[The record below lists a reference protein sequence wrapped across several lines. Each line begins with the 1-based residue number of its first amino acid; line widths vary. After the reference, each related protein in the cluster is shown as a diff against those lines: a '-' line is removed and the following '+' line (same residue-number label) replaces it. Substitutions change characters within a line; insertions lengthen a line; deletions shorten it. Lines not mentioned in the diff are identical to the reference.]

1 MLIHFIILFEGSMRM
16 KVYVYHN
23 GFIMSGKAWEI
34 RQKLREYSRDYVL
47 VKDLRKAQAPCS
59 APTSAGGPA
68 DEVVF

>member
-1 MLIHFIILFEGSMRM
+1 MRM

-47 VKDLRKAQAPCS
+47 VKDLRKAQAPS
-59 APTSAGGPA
+59 
-68 DEVVF
+68 EKI